1 MPWGL
6 TPFIIRLIVPSG
18 ISSLKSTLI
27 TLIIYLKS
35 SVYIL
40 TYFIVSLEY
49 LIKTSS
55 RLNIINLS
63 VRLLAGKD
71 LRSTYP

>member
-1 MPWGL
+1 MKS
-6 TPFIIRLIVPSG
+6 IVPFK
-18 ISSLKSTLI
+18 ISSLKSILI

-35 SVYIL
+35 NIYIL
-40 TYFIVSLEY
+40 TYFIVSLKY
-49 LIKTSS
+49 LIKTLS

-63 VRLLAGKD
+63 IRLLAGKD